1 MNQRKTIL
9 LCIVVIFLVPS
20 FSSVV
25 VSDDLLFSF
34 AADESSDDVF
44 LDNIEFFCYSE
55 STDTMNS
62 KSQLM
67 LQLLQKTSI
76 DSGND
81 MAQLEKIPVENQMD
95 GTLIIHDT
103 NDSSQVSLSDPMDS
117 AWPMKCHDNRHTGLS
132 PYSTVD
138 NNGAE
143 LWNFRA
149 DGWIGGGPIID
160 DEGIIYF
167 GDEHGYFYALYS
179 DGSLKWE
186 SPNNLGDISGTP
198 ALADDGTIYVGSWNN
213 RLYAL
218 SSSNGSVIWKY
229 DAGGTIVSSP
239 AIGDDDTI
247 YFGTLIGFDQGDIV
261 AVNPDGTLKWKYE
274 TGYYITS
281 DPAIGDD
288 GTIYI
293 GSGDTYLYALNSNGT
308 LRWQFKTGHYIKGPP
323 SIDEDGTIY
332 VGSFD
337 GYLYALFP
345 DGGVKWQ
352 CKIGAGTETNPS
364 IGPDGT
370 IYVGGLRLYAV
381 NPEDGTL
388 KWSFDPGEDQII
400 AKSSPAVSAEGSIYF
415 GTNIGETDGGD
426 IFALNPDGTLR
437 WRHQISNSG
446 WVDSSPCIDE
456 NGVVYIGSSCQEVQG
471 TVENYGIL
479 YAFGPGDVNDPP
491 NTPSISGTNSGKAG
505 ETYTY
510 TISGTDPDNDMISFF
525 VDWGDG
531 SSSGWQGPYES
542 GTSINISHIWH
553 GSGSYTVQVKTQDEH
568 GSESPWATL
577 EVSMPKNKMPLPP
590 FIQFPFLE
598 WLQQYFPI
606 FNWLP
611 R

>member
-1 MNQRKTIL
+1 MVKKKLFLKWICFSVVL
-9 LCIVVIFLVPS
+9 LLLIPS
-20 FSSVV
+20 FSSSAFSAAEGSD
-25 VSDDLLFSF
+25 VSSF
-34 AADESSDDVF
+34 DEISF
-44 LDNIEFFCYSE
+44 WCYSGTDSFEKE
-55 STDTMNS
+55 SMMRVMIQDHEVELNNAEC
-62 KSQLM
+62 KP
-67 LQLLQKTSI
+67 LQNLDDPL
-76 DSGND
+76 
-81 MAQLEKIPVENQMD
+81 
-95 GTLIIHDT
+95 
-103 NDSSQVSLSDPMDS
+103 SLSRIGSISGPMS
-117 AWPMKCHDNRHTGLS
+117 SPWPMKCHDNRHTGLS

-167 GDEHGYFYALYS
+167 GDEHGYFYALNS

-186 SPNNLGDISGTP
+186 SPNDLGDISGTP
-198 ALADDGTIYVGSWNN
+198 ALGDDGTIYVGSWDQN
-213 RLYAL
+213 LYAL
-218 SSSNGSVIWKY
+218 SSSNGSVIWTY

-239 AIGDDDTI
+239 AIGDDGTI
-247 YFGTLIGFDQGDIV
+247 YFGTLVGFDQGDIV

-293 GSGDTYLYALNSNGT
+293 GSGDNYLYALNSNGT
-308 LRWQFKTGHYIKGPP
+308 LRWRFKTGHYIKGPP

-426 IFALNPDGTLR
+426 IVALNADGTVR
-437 WRHQISNSG
+437 WRHRIADE

-456 NGVVYIGSSCQEVQG
+456 NGVIYIGSSSAEP
-471 TVENYGIL
+471 EEPYDFYGVL
-479 YAFGPGDVNDPP
+479 YAFGHGEEVNEPP
-491 NTPSISGTNSGKAG
+491 NTPSIQGQTSGKPG

-510 TISGTDPDNDMISFF
+510 TIQATDYDNDMISYF
-525 VDWGDG
+525 VDWDDD
-531 SSSGWQGPYES
+531 SDSGWQGPYSS
-542 GTSINISHIWH
+542 GTSIELSHSW
-553 GSGSYTVQVKTQDEH
+553 SEKDSYIIKAKAMDSE
-568 GSESPWATL
+568 GSESTWATL
-577 EVSMPKNKMPLPP
+577 QVSMPKNKDVFDSLLARFFQAYP
-590 FIQFPFLE
+590 
-598 WLQQYFPI
+598 WLFSLI
-606 FNWLP
+606 ENLL
-611 R
+611 